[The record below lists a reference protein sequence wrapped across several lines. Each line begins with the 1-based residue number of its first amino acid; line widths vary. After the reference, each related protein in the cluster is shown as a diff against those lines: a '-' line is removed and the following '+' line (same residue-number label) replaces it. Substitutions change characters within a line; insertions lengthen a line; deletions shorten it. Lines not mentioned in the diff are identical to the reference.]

1 MKNNSKIPYH
11 IAIIADGNRRWASKN
26 GLSLAE
32 GYSAA
37 YDNLRRFTYWCK
49 DRGVSMVTF
58 WGFSME
64 NWKRPKE
71 EVDFLMFF
79 FEKKIKEVLK
89 DFIAEGIKIKVIG
102 CVEKLPKSL
111 INIIEETEEKII
123 NNKNFFINLAVSY
136 SGKWDIVE
144 AVKKII
150 KENIPAEKVTE
161 DVLTKHLCAGTYHF
175 PDLVIRTGG
184 EQRLSNF
191 LLWHIAYSELVFLK
205 KLWPDFTEEDLDK
218 ALKEYSNRLRRFGA

>member
-11 IAIIADGNRRWASKN
+11 IAIIADGNRRWAKKN

-37 YDNLRRFTYWCK
+37 HNNLKRFTYWCK
-49 DRGVSMVTF
+49 DRGVMMVTL

-64 NWKRPKE
+64 NWKRPKK

-79 FEKKIKEVLK
+79 FEEKIKEILK
-89 DFIAEGIKIKVIG
+89 YSITEGIKIKVIG

-111 INIIEETEEKII
+111 INIIEEAEKKTM

-150 KENIPAEKVTE
+150 NENIPAKEVTE
-161 DVLTKHLCAGTYHF
+161 DVLTEHLCAGTYHF

-191 LLWHIAYSELVFLK
+191 LLWHIAYSEFVFLK
-205 KLWPDFTEEDLDK
+205 KLWPEFTEEDLDK
-218 ALKEYSNRLRRFGA
+218 ALKEYSNRLRRFRA